1 VRRPPDVAT
10 LRAAW
15 WTWRSLR
22 ATRARLKTTPYTAVT
37 VTAPPRRLPAGAER
51 GVRAVLRRTD
61 PTCLERSLVLQRW
74 LACRGEAHDVV
85 IGVTAPGPGFAAH
98 AWLDGEA
105 HGRGYRELTRLGP

>member
-22 ATRARLKTTPYTAVT
+22 GTRRRLRRAAYDTVT
-37 VTAPPRRLPAGAER
+37 VTAPPALPDGAIR
-51 GVRAVLRRTD
+51 GVHAVLRRTD

-74 LACRGEAHDVV
+74 LASHGVAQQVV
-85 IGVTAPGPGFAAH
+85 IGVSAPDASFAAH

-105 HGRGYRELTRLGP
+105 PVPPYRELTRLGP